1 MLDAYRDL
9 VEGLT
14 EESNT
19 LRNILGDPVEE
30 TLEEDVVTLLKEA
43 RAREAIMLSRSQ
55 KIMRGENVNLR
66 AIESEPSVRNAAE
79 LEGTPEEILSALIHD
94 RGELVSLLINLTLKD
109 WERRVP
115 HWVLGETTLSDEV
128 EEHLTWE
135 DELISRIEAAIG

>member
-9 VEGLT
+9 IDGLT

-19 LRNILGDPVEE
+19 LREMLGEPVPDD
-30 TLEEDVVTLLKEA
+30 LDANLVTLLKEA
-43 RAREAIMLSRSQ
+43 RAREAVMLSRSQ
-55 KIMRGENVNLR
+55 KISRGENVNLR
-66 AIESEPSVRNAAE
+66 AIESEPGVRNAADM
-79 LEGTPEEILSALIHD
+79 EGTPEEVLTGLIHD

-109 WERRVP
+109 WERTVP

-135 DELISRIEAAIG
+135 EDALSKFEAARG

>member
-9 VEGLT
+9 IDGLT

-19 LRNILGDPVEE
+19 LRELLGNPVPDDLDES
-30 TLEEDVVTLLKEA
+30 LVTLLKEI

-66 AIESEPSVRNAAE
+66 AIESEPTVRNAPE
-79 LEGTPEEILSALIHD
+79 LEGTPEQALDEFIHD

-109 WERRVP
+109 WERSVP

-128 EEHLTWE
+128 EEHLIWE
-135 DELISRIEAAIG
+135 EQTINRFREALG

>member
-135 DELISRIEAAIG
+135 DELISRIEAAID